1 MLRKPRRIPQRFN
14 RPVTPQ
20 MRSLVQRRHQRA
32 KQYRTQRWKRAFQKF
47 QRRALA
53 LRILLLRYAAI
64 SVTSMVLLV
73 AGLLLFSPILVVRE
87 IQIRRADPRIDAE
100 QIRQA
105 LKPFFGDHLLFITPE
120 QVRHAV
126 EQAVPDIA
134 AVQVD
139 KSYPST
145 LVLGVTP
152 DPIVA
157 RLLIEN
163 PDVPAGTGAISG
175 SGAIDAPV
183 TADYLTDQG
192 LYMAYQPNQ
201 VRLPTEQAGSGIGVL
216 DLHIVDWGVRP
227 EPGKPLVESGLLLT
241 MQKAERQLQT
251 EFGIQAESRT
261 IYLRAREFHIR
272 VPGYSLWF
280 DLRSPID
287 EQFGRY
293 RTFLQFI
300 GLKNVKDYI
309 DLRIRNMVVYK

>member
-1 MLRKPRRIPQRFN
+1 MLRKPRRIPQRYN

-47 QRRALA
+47 QRRALS
-53 LRILLLRYAAI
+53 LRTILLRYAAVT
-64 SVTSMVLLV
+64 VTSLVLLI
-73 AGLLLFSPILVVRE
+73 AGLLLFSPILDVRE

-105 LKPFFGDHLLFITPE
+105 LKPFFGEHLLFITPE

-126 EQAVPDIA
+126 KQSVPDIA
-134 AVQVD
+134 DVQVD
-139 KSYPST
+139 KNYPST

-163 PDVPAGTGAISG
+163 PGVAAGTGAVSG
-175 SGAIDAPV
+175 SGAVDTPV
-183 TADYLTDQG
+183 TADYLTDKG
-192 LYMAYQPNQ
+192 LYMAYQPSQ
-201 VRLPTEQAGSGIGVL
+201 VRSGTGLL

-227 EPGKPLVESGLLLT
+227 EAGKPLVESGLLLS
-241 MQKAERQLQT
+241 MQKAEQQLQA
-251 EFGIQAESRT
+251 EFGLKTESRT

-280 DLRSPID
+280 DMRSPVD
-287 EQFGRY
+287 EQFQRY
-293 RTFLQFI
+293 RTFLQYI